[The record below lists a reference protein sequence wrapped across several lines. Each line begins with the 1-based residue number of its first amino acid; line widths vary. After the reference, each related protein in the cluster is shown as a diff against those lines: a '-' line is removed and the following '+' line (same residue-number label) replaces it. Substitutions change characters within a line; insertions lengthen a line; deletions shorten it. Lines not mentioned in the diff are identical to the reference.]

1 MGRVLK
7 TKTWKDNWNNVIRHV
22 LFPDE
27 ELRKLML
34 LPNDISIIEFI
45 DKYFIQDEN
54 AGEQLISEPVRIIYW
69 DSEGRDSGN
78 MNVRNKYKEFDIFVK
93 DDVLHTATNDR
104 LQNRYDQIAER
115 QKYLLLKDT
124 HVQGLR
130 FRYED
135 DYNLWTKTIGYKRY
149 HVVFSYKMT
158 A

>member
-7 TKTWKDNWNNVIRHV
+7 TKTWKDNWNNVIRRV

-34 LPNDISIIEFI
+34 LPDDISIIEFI

-54 AGEQLISEPVRIIYW
+54 AGEQLISEPVRILYW

-93 DDVLHTATNDR
+93 EDVLHTATNDR

-149 HVVFSYKMT
+149 HVVFSYKT
-158 A
+158 SA

>member
-7 TKTWKDNWNNVIRHV
+7 TKTWKDNWNNVIRRV

-34 LPNDISIIEFI
+34 LPDDISIVEFI

-54 AGEQLISEPVRIIYW
+54 AGEQLISEPVRILYW

-93 DDVLHTATNDR
+93 EDVLHTATNDR

-149 HVVFSYKMT
+149 HVVFSYKT
-158 A
+158 SA

>member
-34 LPNDISIIEFI
+34 LPDDISIIEFI

-54 AGEQLISEPVRIIYW
+54 AGEQLISEPVRILYW

-93 DDVLHTATNDR
+93 EDVLHTATNDR

-135 DYNLWTKTIGYKRY
+135 DYNLWTKTIGYKRH
-149 HVVFSYKMT
+149 HVVFSYKT
-158 A
+158 SA

>member
-1 MGRVLK
+1 MGRVQK
-7 TKTWKDNWNNVIRHV
+7 TKTWKDNWNDVIRHV

-27 ELRKLML
+27 ELKKLMM
-34 LPNDISIIEFI
+34 LPDDLTIVGFIE
-45 DKYFIQDEN
+45 KYFIQDEN
-54 AGEQLISEPVRIIYW
+54 AGELLISEPVRILYW

-78 MNVRNKYKEFDIFVK
+78 MNVRNKYKEFDVFVR

-104 LQNRYDQIAER
+104 LQNRYDLIAER
-115 QKYLLLKDT
+115 LKYLLLRDT

-149 HVVFSYKMT
+149 HIVFSYKTT

>member
-34 LPNDISIIEFI
+34 LPDDISIIEFI

-54 AGEQLISEPVRIIYW
+54 AGEQLISEPVRILYW

-93 DDVLHTATNDR
+93 EDVLHTATNDR

-149 HVVFSYKMT
+149 HVVFSYKT
-158 A
+158 SA

>member
-7 TKTWKDNWNNVIRHV
+7 TKTWKDNWNNIIRHV

-34 LPNDISIIEFI
+34 LPEDLSIIDFI

-93 DDVLHTATNDR
+93 DDILHTATNDR
-104 LQNRYDQIAER
+104 LQNRFDQIAER

-149 HVVFSYKMT
+149 HVVFSYKT
-158 A
+158 SV